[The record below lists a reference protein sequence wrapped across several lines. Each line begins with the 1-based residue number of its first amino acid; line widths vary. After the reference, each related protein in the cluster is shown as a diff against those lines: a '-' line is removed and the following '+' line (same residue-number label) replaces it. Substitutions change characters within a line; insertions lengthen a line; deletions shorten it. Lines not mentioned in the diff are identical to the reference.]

1 MKAPEMKNAAFAAL
15 SNAQVR
21 FYAEPEV
28 FSINETALLQ

>member
-1 MKAPEMKNAAFAAL
+1 MKAPEMKNAAIAAL

>member
-1 MKAPEMKNAAFAAL
+1 MKAPEMKNAAIAAL
-15 SNAQVR
+15 SNAQAG